1 MTIHTIA
8 AWVSYPTNP
17 QENERPGLNLWM
29 ADAHLS
35 AAERLWSAGAR
46 RAPTVPVAMADFDTM
61 AALGGIGR
69 QSATVVSTWVMGAG
83 SVGRGYRVTI

>member
-8 AWVSYPTNP
+8 AWVSYPTNL

-29 ADAHLS
+29 ADAVSVRSGS
-35 AAERLWSAGAR
+35 AVERRSTAG
-46 RAPTVPVAMADFDTM
+46 PTVPVAMADFDTM

-69 QSATVVSTWVMGAG
+69 QSATVGSKWAMGAG